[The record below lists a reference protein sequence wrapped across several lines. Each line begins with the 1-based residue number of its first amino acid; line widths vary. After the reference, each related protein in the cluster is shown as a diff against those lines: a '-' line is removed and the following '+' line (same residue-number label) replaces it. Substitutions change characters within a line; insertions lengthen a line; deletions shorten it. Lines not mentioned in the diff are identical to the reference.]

1 MQRLGIGLDTVLREL
16 SALPQTIRRFEAVV
30 LRTMSGRSG
39 LRLPDVLFVD
49 GRGRRADRHTAFDP
63 LDWLTFVIVVL
74 VGFTACAEFGSYAF
88 VHPVTRRLPQ
98 REFIAV
104 EQGLLNTFGRVMPI
118 LMPLTL
124 IVAVIF
130 AISVW
135 DEGGWV
141 RGLAGAAVV
150 SLAAAVI
157 STIIVNVPINLAT
170 AKWDPASPPADWQT
184 TRARWERFQGVRSWL
199 LLIGFVLIC
208 ACVAARLDS

>member
-1 MQRLGIGLDTVLREL
+1 
-16 SALPQTIRRFEAVV
+16 
-30 LRTMSGRSG
+30 
-39 LRLPDVLFVD
+39 VLFVD

-63 LDWLTFVIVVL
+63 LDWLTFVI